1 MLYVDR
7 LSGDLLSYNLEKPN
21 EERITKN
28 KNNKKKQKTKNKKT
42 EREKKK
48 LLIIVTLTI
57 TTTNRFQL
65 FLTVYN

>member
-48 LLIIVTLTI
+48 LLIIVTFTI

-65 FLTVYN
+65 FLTVYD